1 MLNPISAF
9 WKWLR
14 KPDTLPEGQMQ
25 RSIEPRLSCCEIML
39 ARQAM
44 IYLEKQGYRYAMD
57 ARVDRIG
64 NHCYLVFPSNED
76 PKNSKVEILLY

>member
-1 MLNPISAF
+1 
-9 WKWLR
+9 
-14 KPDTLPEGQMQ
+14 MQ

-44 IYLEKQGYRYAMD
+44 ISLRKQGYQYAMS

-76 PKNSKVEILLY
+76 PGNSEEEILLY